1 MNQDKHTAAKLAKAE
16 MQKLWAEVDVLN
28 RRIDYWRR
36 VVNENCQHSEET
48 VNRKYYHGGYDYV
61 SEIAVTHT
69 CDLCGKLLKSYND
82 PKHRG
87 SHA

>member
-1 MNQDKHTAAKLAKAE
+1 MNQDKNTAAKLAKVE
-16 MQKLWAEVDVLN
+16 MQKLWAEVDILN

-36 VVNENCQHSEET
+36 VMDDNCQHESES
-48 VNRKYYHGGYDYV
+48 VYSKYYEGGYDYV

-69 CDLCGKLLKSYND
+69 CDLCGKLLKSYKD
-82 PKHRG
+82 PNHKG